1 MNKISLTSVK
11 LHKYKSFETEQCFEV
26 DPKST
31 ILVGLNESGKTSAIE
46 AIAKTN
52 YFRDEEA
59 FKFKLSRDYPKKE
72 LTSIRKSEENPAAIT
87 CYYLIP
93 NELLEEINNEL
104 GRNVFS
110 TKLFSVTTYYDG
122 TKTIGGVTASVDKF
136 ISYLASE
143 IGFPADGA
151 IASALKSCKTKD
163 VFDEIISGE
172 NATDF
177 TEELEEYRDC
187 FVAGSWSN
195 GISKTIWVRF
205 LSPNVP
211 KYLYYDEYYSLPSQ
225 FSLEKLKSSSLEEE
239 ELKTAQALVEL
250 ANIDIDQLSNTDDWE
265 EFISELEATEA
276 SITET
281 LFKYWT
287 TNKNLEIA
295 FRIQPVESTHPN
307 HGTRIVEHIL
317 DIRVKNKRA
326 GVTLPLKN
334 RSKGF
339 NWFFSFL
346 VWFNKIQE
354 DPNSNYV
361 ILLDEPGLNLHG
373 SAQHDL
379 LRFIEDLTADYQVIY
394 TTHSPFMIQPGQ
406 LHRVRTLVEEKYGS
420 RISESVQEK
429 DPDALFPLQAAL
441 GYDIAQNLYISPNNL
456 LVEGVSDLI
465 FLQVLSDYLRSI
477 GKTGLSD
484 SITIVPVGGA
494 DRIASF
500 ISLLRGSKLKV
511 CCLLDTPKSQ
521 KLKHALASLAEQK
534 IIAERNVLLFD
545 IFTKY
550 DASDVEDMFEKSEYL
565 QLFNSSFSEHTDI
578 NQGQLESE
586 SGLIV
591 DQIAKIIGTSRYNHY
606 RPARALL
613 QSQAQSDYICEETAK
628 RFEALF
634 IQINELI
641 G

>member
-1 MNKISLTSVK
+1 MKKMLLASVT
-11 LHKYKSFETEQCFEV
+11 LHKYKSFETEQSFFV
-26 DPKST
+26 DSKST

-72 LTSIRKSEENPAAIT
+72 LTSIRKSGENPKAIT
-87 CYYLIP
+87 CDYLISD
-93 NELLEEINNEL
+93 EILEEIESEF
-104 GRNVFS
+104 GKNVF
-110 TKLFSVTTYYDG
+110 KAKKFSVTTSYDG
-122 TKTIGGVTASVDKF
+122 YRTVGGVTASIEHF
-136 ISYLASE
+136 IDYLASE
-143 IGFPADGA
+143 IGFPSDGEMV
-151 IASALKSCKTKD
+151 SALKDCSTEEA
-163 VFDEIISGE
+163 FDEITSGDIAME
-172 NATDF
+172 F
-177 TEELEEYRDC
+177 SEKLREYRDY
-187 FVAGSWSN
+187 FVAGNWSN
-195 GISKTIWVRF
+195 GVSKKIWTRF
-205 LSPNVP
+205 LSPNMP

-225 FSLEKLKSSSLEEE
+225 FSLEKLKNSSLEEE

-250 ANIDIDQLSNTDDWE
+250 ANIDIDQLSNTNDWE

-307 HGTRIVEHIL
+307 QGTRIVEHVL

-373 SAQHDL
+373 TAQHDL

-441 GYDIAQNLYISPNNL
+441 GYDIAQNLYVSPNNL

-465 FLQVLSDYLRSI
+465 FLQVLSDYLQST

-484 SITIVPVGGA
+484 DITIVPVGGA
-494 DRIASF
+494 DRVASF

-521 KLKHALASLAEQK
+521 KLKYALKSLTEQK

-545 IFTKY
+545 SFTDY
-550 DASDVEDMFEKSEYL
+550 DASDVEDMFEKAEYIK
-565 QLFNSSFSEHTDI
+565 LFNQSFSEYDDISTD
-578 NQGQLESE
+578 QLESE
-586 SGLIV
+586 DGLVV
-591 DQIAKIIGTSRYNHY
+591 DQVGKIIGATRYNHY
-606 RPARALL
+606 RPARTLL
-613 QSQAQSDYICEETAK
+613 QSQSQSDFICDETAK
-628 RFEALF
+628 RFEELF
-634 IQINELI
+634 TQINKLV